1 MLRLP
6 TSAPQLPC
14 RCENS
19 QRVLFFK
26 FFTDWIAPREVQKHL
41 LYPRNSPFL
50 RRYLR
55 PGQTDEDAWHS
66 VDALAVFRVLNARVV
81 HLYREPIS
89 QYISVQIA
97 RRSELRGSGAA
108 SWHCF
113 DADQSKCQSPSS
125 TPHQD
130 LLDIDLQDA
139 GHFVRRARHM
149 FKQASAFNPLV
160 RIKFEDCIENATH
173 CIANT
178 YRALGLPPRSIP
190 ILSIRVKSSLEIV
203 RNRDAL
209 NRSLHGAGLL
219 ADAQHAN
226 PAQHRSSRVVKA
238 SYVKR
243 EALSKG
249 KRNSAATSMTL
260 VQLPLYVAPVLP
272 NRILGS
278 IKAHGLLISYAD
290 PQLGQ
295 LVKEHLAILGT
306 RVLNSTAIEF
316 RDSFRRTI
324 QVVNGIASLH
334 TPEGGRIKLCSSP
347 MLCTFSVLAHEAAGL
362 QDKADVALHS
372 AGYAVPVPDL
382 TE

>member
-14 RCENS
+14 RCEKS

-26 FFTDWIAPREVQKHL
+26 FFTDWLAPREVQKHL
-41 LYPRNSPFL
+41 LYPRDSPFL

-55 PGQTDEDAWHS
+55 PRQTNEDAWHS
-66 VDALAVFRVLNARVV
+66 VDALAVFRGLKARFV

-113 DADQSKCQSPSS
+113 DADQSKCQSPRSI
-125 TPHQD
+125 PHQD

-139 GHFVRRARHM
+139 GHFISRARRM
-149 FKQASAFNPLV
+149 FKQASTFNPLV

-173 CIANT
+173 CITDT
-178 YRALGLPPRSIP
+178 YRALGLPPRSMP
-190 ILSIRVKSSLEIV
+190 ILSIRVKSSLDIV

-209 NRSLHGAGLL
+209 NRSLHEAGLL

-226 PAQHRSSRVVKA
+226 PAKHRGSRVVKA
-238 SYVKR
+238 RYAKR
-243 EALSKG
+243 EALTTG
-249 KRNSAATSMTL
+249 ERNSAATSL

-272 NRILGS
+272 NWILGS

-290 PQLGQ
+290 PQLGE
-295 LVKEHLAILGT
+295 LVKEHLAILST

-324 QVVNGIASLH
+324 QVVNGIASLR
-334 TPEGGRIKLCSSP
+334 TREGGRIKLCSST
-347 MLCTFSVLAHEAAGL
+347 MLCSFSVLAHEATGL

-372 AGYAVPVPDL
+372 AGYAVPSSGL